1 MKKINGLTRKKTV
14 SPKVVIL
21 LSVILIT
28 LAGSFVYI
36 GSLNGRFIWDDN
48 HLVKNNTY
56 IRDLSCLPN
65 AFTESLAGSSGD
77 LYIAYRPLQI
87 LTYMFDYFLWGLNH
101 FGFHLTNVLLHIL
114 AALAVYCFATVL
126 FNDRLLSLITGLLF
140 VVHPIHTE
148 AVCYISGR
156 ADSLSALFILLSF
169 IFYVKIEKKKSF
181 FSEALVFIFYV
192 LALLSRESSLIL
204 PLLIIL
210 YSYVFSRKINKR
222 VLIIMLGTTALYVL
236 LRMTVLKFSI
246 PLASNYMS
254 TTVLQRIPGFFAA
267 LGSYVSLLFLPLNLH
282 MEYGIKLFYPFQ
294 PQVILGF
301 IIFLLLLVYAFSKKG
316 SNKLISFSI
325 FWFLAALL
333 PVSNLYPINSY
344 MAEHWLYLP
353 SVGFLLIGGWILTRL
368 YRKRGCG
375 VLMAVVITGLLSF
388 YGCLTVRQCDYWKD
402 ALTFY
407 KRTLRYAPSSHR
419 LYSTLG
425 NEYSQR
431 GRYEE
436 AIISCRK
443 AIELKP
449 DYSFAYYNLGNAYNS
464 MGRHKEAVVSFKRSI
479 ELNRNHVNSY
489 NNLAIAYSLTGELEK
504 AVAAS
509 KEAIK
514 LKPDYALAHYNLAL
528 FYMRQG
534 KSGLARQSADR
545 LVELG
550 YDLPEKFIEMIN
562 SPPEDKQEE

>member
-1 MKKINGLTRKKTV
+1 MKKVDSFTQR
-14 SPKVVIL
+14 KVVPLKIIVL
-21 LSVILIT
+21 LSVVLIM
-28 LAGSFVYI
+28 LAGSFVYLD
-36 GSLNGRFIWDDN
+36 SLDGRFIWDDN

-65 AFTESLAGSSGD
+65 IFTESLAGGSGD
-77 LYIAYRPLQI
+77 LYLAYRPLQI
-87 LTYMFDYFLWGLNH
+87 LTYMFDYSLWGLNH
-101 FGFHLTNVLLHIL
+101 FGFHLTNILLHIL
-114 AALAVYCFATVL
+114 TALAVYWFVTIL
-126 FNDRLLSLITGLLF
+126 FDDRLLSLITGLLF
-140 VVHPIHTE
+140 AVHPIHTE

-156 ADSLSALFILLSF
+156 ADPLSALFILLSF
-169 IFYVKIEKKKSF
+169 IFYAKLEKKKNF
-181 FSEALVFIFYV
+181 FSEILIFVFYI

-210 YSYVFSRKINKR
+210 YSYIFGRKINKR
-222 VLIIMLGTTALYVL
+222 VLIVMLGTTAAYVF
-236 LRMTVLKFSI
+236 LRMTVLKFSV
-246 PLASNYMS
+246 PLASNYAS
-254 TTVLQRIPGFFAA
+254 TTLLQRVPGFFAA

-282 MEYGIKLFYPFQ
+282 MEYGIKLFYPAQ
-294 PQVILGF
+294 LQVILGF
-301 IIFLLLLVYAFSKKG
+301 IIFLLLVVYAFSKRG
-316 SNKLISFSI
+316 SNKLISFAL

-333 PVSNLYPINSY
+333 PVSNFYPINSY

-353 SVGFLLIGGWILTRL
+353 SVGFFLISGWILTRL
-368 YRKRGCG
+368 YRKRRCG
-375 VLMAVVITGLLSF
+375 VLMAVVITGLLFF
-388 YGCLTVRQCDYWKD
+388 YGCLTVKQCDYWKD

-407 KRTLRYAPSSHR
+407 KRTLRCAPSSHR

-431 GRYEE
+431 GRYKE
-436 AIISCRK
+436 AIASCKR

-464 MGRHKEAVVSFKRSI
+464 LGRYEKAIVSFRKSI
-479 ELNRNHVNSY
+479 ELNKTYVNSY
-489 NNLAIAYSLTGELEK
+489 NNLAIAYSLTGELKK

-550 YDLPEKFIEMIN
+550 YDLPEKFIEMISN
-562 SPPEDKQEE
+562 PPEDK